1 MIQLHPDYL
10 IFQTSQGELIPCS
23 AESVTIELIGEAS
36 SVLDKETVRQ
46 AAAAVVHY
54 FKHDLKQE
62 TVSVGE
68 FSSALEKILNSFGY
82 EVSANASEHREAAIA
97 VADLQEIARESDD
110 FELSF
115 FKNLRNEFHRQV
127 NSGPEVL
134 SFHGLRPSVKMLVG
148 RKRWCHR
155 CDALSDQI
163 VDFLRECLTLEN
175 RGTSPALVVK

>member
-36 SVLDKETVRQ
+36 SVLDQETVRQ

-54 FKHDLKQE
+54 FKQELKQE

-68 FSSALEKILNSFGY
+68 FSRALEKVLNSFGY
-82 EVSANASEHREAAIA
+82 EVSATANEAREVSVA
-97 VADLQEIARESDD
+97 VADLEEIASRSND
-110 FELSF
+110 FELGF
-115 FKNLRNEFHRQV
+115 FQNLRSEFHRHFE
-127 NSGPEVL
+127 SGLDVL
-134 SFHGLRPSVKMLVG
+134 SFQGLRPSVKMLVG

-163 VDFLRECLTLEN
+163 VDFLRECLTREN
-175 RGTSPALVVK
+175 RESSPALVVK

>member
-36 SVLDKETVRQ
+36 ALLDSETVRQ

-54 FKHDLKQE
+54 FKHDLNQE

-68 FSSALEKILNSFGY
+68 FSSALERVLNSFGY
-82 EVSANASEHREAAIA
+82 EVSATASEQSETCMT
-97 VADLQEIARESDD
+97 VADLEEIARASDD

-115 FKNLRNEFHRQV
+115 FKNLRDEFQRQAQAA
-127 NSGPEVL
+127 PEVL
-134 SFHGLRPSVKMLVG
+134 SFRGLRPSVKSLVG
-148 RKRWCHR
+148 AKRWCR
-155 CDALSDQI
+155 KCETLSDQI
-163 VDFLRECLTLEN
+163 VGFLRECLSFEDLPGG
-175 RGTSPALVVK
+175 RALVVK